1 MSNDAGGK
9 TLAASGDAVTLTLP
23 HERLSFRG
31 TLSNRGK
38 MMFMRRSSR
47 HRSALA
53 PTAAE
58 ARG

>member
-1 MSNDAGGK
+1 MSNDAGAK
-9 TLAASGDAVTLTLP
+9 TLAAAGAAVTLTLP

-31 TLSNRGK
+31 TLPNRGK
-38 MMFMRRSSR
+38 MMFACRSSR

-58 ARG
+58 MRG